1 MIHYDLNEVTELTR
15 ALVAIRSFPGEEHA
29 VQQYIVDWFAKYH
42 IPTEIQPTKT
52 APNII
57 VRIENGDG
65 PTIMLNGHTDTVLVA
80 EGWECDPFVGKI
92 DGENFYGLGACDMKS
107 GVAAIMLVTREMF
120 RHKNRWSGTLI
131 FSSVVDEEAYSVG
144 AYALIESGIKAD
156 YCIVSEPMPG
166 LVLGATGKVLVK
178 ADVIGKAAHGFMP
191 WMGVNAASE
200 GSRFVVGVDQLPLG
214 THERIPS
221 SQSVLSFLSGSA
233 QYVVTIPERAE
244 ILVSRQIVPGE
255 TKESVLAQM
264 QGVVDGLKSPAR
276 IELSTP
282 PPYYPSYDIDPQ
294 HRLIHVM
301 QEAYRVV
308 HHREAELTYSTGVG
322 DANLFNGLAGIP
334 SVNHGPTGG
343 NFHQCNEWVNLPSIA
358 ACCVVYTRALMAFM
372 GKDL

>member
-42 IPTEIQPTKT
+42 IATEVQPTKT

-80 EGWECDPFVGKI
+80 DGWECDPFEGKI
-92 DGENFYGLGACDMKS
+92 DGDNFYGLGACDMKS

-156 YCIVSEPMPG
+156 YCIVSEPMQG
-166 LVLGATGKVLVK
+166 LVLGASGKVLVK

-191 WMGVNAASE
+191 WQGVNAASE

-214 THERIPS
+214 KHERIPS

-233 QYVVTIPERAE
+233 QYVVTIP
-244 ILVSRQIVPGE
+244 
-255 TKESVLAQM
+255 
-264 QGVVDGLKSPAR
+264 
-276 IELSTP
+276 
-282 PPYYPSYDIDPQ
+282 
-294 HRLIHVM
+294 
-301 QEAYRVV
+301 
-308 HHREAELTYSTGVG
+308 
-322 DANLFNGLAGIP
+322 
-334 SVNHGPTGG
+334 
-343 NFHQCNEWVNLPSIA
+343 
-358 ACCVVYTRALMAFM
+358 
-372 GKDL
+372 